1 MDDALTT
8 ADKVKKYATEFAD
21 VDDKVIE
28 STIADATLQMEAD
41 ELPGKYQEL
50 GCRLLVCHLL
60 FVLNMAK
67 YGGVSS
73 ATSMGE
79 SQTMFDWSKDNDPY
93 MEMYKDLVDRFGHS
107 RRKGS
112 AFTVD

>member
-1 MDDALTT
+1 MDTIT
-8 ADKVKKYATEFAD
+8 NVQKVKEFAVEFAD
-21 VDDKVIE
+21 VDDEVINNLIDDAALQIE
-28 STIADATLQMEAD
+28 SDG
-41 ELPGKYQEL
+41 LPDKYQEL

-60 FVLNMAK
+60 FVLNMTK

-79 SQTMFDWSKDNDPY
+79 SQTMFDWSKGNDPY

-107 RRKGS
+107 RRKGKV
-112 AFTVD
+112 FTID